1 MNYKSI
7 IIYLIISSFFLITL
21 KSVWIILSVLQGLDI
36 KNINLETNLLLG
48 LALSF
53 ISIISS
59 KKINLLLKNLIL
71 SISFTYL
78 FYLITNYLPIW
89 FYIGIFIIYLFFLN
103 NIKDYNLTFFRQP
116 HVTEKI
122 IFKYITLFGIV
133 FFSSV
138 ILFPFYIMFVTSFK
152 TQASLLMNPLD
163 FSLDFTKSFKEFFKS
178 YFVVFKTYSF
188 SRYILTSTIV
198 SVGTVSITLLFAI
211 PAAYAVARLNFF
223 GKTFLSTSI
232 LIIYMFPAIVLVI
245 PLYTI
250 FSQLGLRNS
259 ISGLLIVYTATTLP
273 VAIYMLQGY
282 FKSIPKE
289 IEDAALIDGYN
300 WFGIILK
307 IIIPLSLPAI
317 ASVSLYVFMIAW
329 NEFLFS
335 LMFLDNPKT
344 FTLSRAINYLS
355 GDAETPRQFLM
366 AGSVIVT
373 LPILII
379 FIYFEKYL
387 VGGLTSGSIKG

>member
-7 IIYLIISSFFLITL
+7 IIYLIISSFFLVTL

-59 KKINLLLKNLIL
+59 KKINLLFKNLIL

-78 FYLITNYLPIW
+78 FYLITNNLPIW

-152 TQASLLMNPLD
+152 TQASLLLNPLD

>member
-1 MNYKSI
+1 MKFKSVIITLLSSSIFLTI
-7 IIYLIISSFFLITL
+7 IICIW
-21 KSVWIILSVLQGLDI
+21 KILATLQGLSFT
-36 KNINLETNLLLG
+36 NLNFNLNLLLSLG
-48 LALSF
+48 LVITCVFIGKKFNHNLKIFILSLLFTILYTFLNENSPMWFLAGIFLLILFFTNKLKKYDLKYLNQDF
-53 ISIISS
+53 IS
-59 KKINLLLKNLIL
+59 
-71 SISFTYL
+71 
-78 FYLITNYLPIW
+78 
-89 FYIGIFIIYLFFLN
+89 
-103 NIKDYNLTFFRQP
+103 
-116 HVTEKI
+116 EKI
-122 IFKYITLFGIV
+122 VFEFLSLFAIV
-133 FFSSV
+133 FFALV

-152 TQASLLMNPLD
+152 TQTALLINPIDLSID
-163 FSLDFTKSFKEFFKS
+163 FSKNIFEIFKS
-178 YFVVFKTYSF
+178 YFVIFKTYDF
-188 SRYILTSTIV
+188 GRYILTSSYV
-198 SVGTVSITLLFAI
+198 SVGTVLITLLFAI

-245 PLYTI
+245 PLYTV

-259 ISGLLIVYTATTLP
+259 VEGLLIVYTATTLP

-289 IEDAALIDGYN
+289 IEEAGLIDGQN
-300 WFGIILK
+300 WFGIIIK

-344 FTLSRAINYLS
+344 FTLSRAINHLT
-355 GDAETPRQFLM
+355 GDAETPRQYLM
-366 AGSVIVT
+366 AGSVVVT
-373 LPILII
+373 LPILLI

-387 VGGLTSGSIKG
+387 VSGLTAGSVKG

>member
-198 SVGTVSITLLFAI
+198 SVGTVAITLLFAI

>member
-59 KKINLLLKNLIL
+59 KKINLLFKNLIL

-78 FYLITNYLPIW
+78 FYLITNNLPIW

-152 TQASLLMNPLD
+152 TQASLLLNPLD

>member
-71 SISFTYL
+71 SISFTYI

-198 SVGTVSITLLFAI
+198 SLGTVAITLLFAI

>member
-1 MNYKSI
+1 MKFKS
-7 IIYLIISSFFLITL
+7 LIITSLASSIF
-21 KSVWIILSVLQGLDI
+21 LSVVICIWKIMATLQGV
-36 KNINLETNLLLG
+36 
-48 LALSF
+48 SF
-53 ISIISS
+53 TSLNFN
-59 KKINLLLKNLIL
+59 INLLLSLGLVTTCVFIGKKLNHNLKIFILSLLFTILYTFLNENSPMWFSVGIFLLIL
-71 SISFTYL
+71 FFTNKLKKYDLKYLNQDFIS
-78 FYLITNYLPIW
+78 
-89 FYIGIFIIYLFFLN
+89 
-103 NIKDYNLTFFRQP
+103 
-116 HVTEKI
+116 EKI
-122 IFKYITLFGIV
+122 VFEFLSLFAIV
-133 FFSSV
+133 FFALV

-152 TQASLLMNPLD
+152 TQTALLINPIDLSID
-163 FSLDFTKSFKEFFKS
+163 FSKNIFEIFKS
-178 YFVVFKTYSF
+178 YFVIFKTYDF
-188 SRYILTSTIV
+188 GRYILTSSYV
-198 SVGTVSITLLFAI
+198 SVGTVLITLLFAI

-245 PLYTI
+245 PLYTV

-259 ISGLLIVYTATTLP
+259 VEGLLIVYTATTLP

-289 IEDAALIDGYN
+289 IEEAGLIDGQN
-300 WFGIILK
+300 WFGIIIK

-344 FTLSRAINYLS
+344 FTLSRAINHLT
-355 GDAETPRQFLM
+355 GDAETPRQYLM
-366 AGSVIVT
+366 AGSVVVT
-373 LPILII
+373 LPILLI

-387 VGGLTSGSIKG
+387 VSGLTAGSVKG

>member
-59 KKINLLLKNLIL
+59 KKINLLFKNLIL

-78 FYLITNYLPIW
+78 FYLITNNLPIW

-188 SRYILTSTIV
+188 NRYILTSTIV
-198 SVGTVSITLLFAI
+198 SLGTVAITLLFAI